1 MNIDR
6 MEGDRPVSKGD
17 GEGPVRLPY
26 WATGMHEN
34 NVVDL
39 RLA

>member
-1 MNIDR
+1 MNINR
-6 MEGDRPVSKGD
+6 MEENHPVSKGD
-17 GEGPVRLPY
+17 GEGPVRLTF
-26 WATGMHEN
+26 WAAGMHEN